1 MIEEPNYI
9 QVIAD
14 TLNIQQKQVEAVL
27 NLVQE
32 WATVPFIARY
42 RKERTWNLDETQ
54 IRDILETKQ
63 KEENLF
69 KAKNT
74 ALNWIEE
81 KWKLTEELKNNIL
94 QAKTL
99 KEVEEIYKPYKSKK
113 KTKAML
119 AEEKWL
125 KPVAELYKKENKL
138 ISKEELKSKLN
149 VEDFEKIKDLE
160 EDEIYAWVAEIL
172 STEMVENTKLRDFLR
187 EEFLNNSNVVS
198 KIKWEKA
205 IDKLADNIKNEMY
218 KFKIY
223 EDFFTPI
230 KKVKSYQIL
239 AINRWDNIWILSK
252 KLEPIDEELETKFY
266 EEWKKILWY
275 NFQKIFEDK
284 KLDAS
289 VSPYKKLTKS
299 VENEVFGM
307 INSKAQDDGI
317 EIFQSNLFELLMTKP
332 NYDKKILWIDPWYRT
347 WCKLVILDK
356 WWNPEKFDKIY
367 LHKEDLAKKILWK
380 YVKDVDII
388 VVGNGTWSNE
398 TVELLQDITDKEIY
412 IVNESGASVYS
423 ASKVAQEEFP
433 DLDLTDRWTV
443 SIWRRYIDPLSE
455 LVKVPVGS
463 IWVGMYQHDM
473 PEKTLEEK
481 LGYVVE
487 DVVNKVWINVNTA
500 SIHLLKNVSWIDTRT
515 AKKIYKNRPYSSRE
529 DLKKVLS
536 EKVYEQAI
544 WFLRV
549 PNSSELLD
557 NTDIHPEQYDL
568 ARFILSLNPDLE
580 WNKTVTFGR
589 TPNTVEQIAQ
599 NIFTKNKEKLVELY
613 KDTTIQTVN
622 FILNALKQA
631 WKEVR
636 ENSSHKK
643 ATKKVSIDD
652 LQEWDILEW
661 IVRNIVQFWAFVDI
675 GLKNDGLL
683 HLSQIADAYV
693 KDPADYLEIWQ
704 KVKVKVIWIDKEK
717 GKTQLS
723 MKNF

>member
-1 MIEEPNYI
+1 MNN
-9 QVIAD
+9 A
-14 TLNIQQKQVEAVL
+14 NI
-27 NLVQE
+27 
-32 WATVPFIARY
+32 
-42 RKERTWNLDETQ
+42 
-54 IRDILETKQ
+54 
-63 KEENLF
+63 
-69 KAKNT
+69 
-74 ALNWIEE
+74 
-81 KWKLTEELKNNIL
+81 
-94 QAKTL
+94 
-99 KEVEEIYKPYKSKK
+99 
-113 KTKAML
+113 
-119 AEEKWL
+119 
-125 KPVAELYKKENKL
+125 
-138 ISKEELKSKLN
+138 
-149 VEDFEKIKDLE
+149 
-160 EDEIYAWVAEIL
+160 
-172 STEMVENTKLRDFLR
+172 
-187 EEFLNNSNVVS
+187 VS

-205 IDKLADNIKNEMY
+205 IEKLAENIKHEIY

-223 EDFFTPI
+223 EDFFIPI

-266 EEWKKILWY
+266 DKWEKILWY
-275 NFQKIFEDK
+275 NFQKIFEDI

-289 VSPYKKLTKS
+289 VSPYKKLVKS
-299 VENEVFGM
+299 VENEVFG
-307 INSKAQDDGI
+307 IITSKAQDDGI

-332 NYDKKILWIDPWYRT
+332 NYDKRILGIDPWYRT

-356 WWNPEKFDKIY
+356 GWNPEKFDKIY
-367 LHKEDLAKKILWK
+367 LHKEDEAKKILSK
-380 YVKDVDII
+380 YIKGVDIA
-388 VVGNGTWSNE
+388 VVWNGTWSNE

-433 DLDLTDRWTV
+433 DLDLTDRGTV

-463 IWVGMYQHDM
+463 IGVGMYQHDM

-549 PNSSELLD
+549 PDSLEKLD
-557 NTDIHPEQYDL
+557 NTDIHPEQYEL
-568 ARFILSLNPDLE
+568 ARFILSLDPDLDG
-580 WNKTVTFGR
+580 NKTVTFGWVSHSIE
-589 TPNTVEQIAQ
+589 NIAKD
-599 NIFTKNKEKLVELY
+599 IFTKNKEKIKKLY
-613 KDTTIQTVN
+613 EDANIETII
-622 FILNALKQA
+622 FILKALKLA
-631 WKEVR
+631 GKEIR

-643 ATKKVSIDD
+643 ATKKISIED
-652 LQEWDILEW
+652 LKEWDILEW

-683 HLSQIADAYV
+683 HLSQIANEYV

-704 KVKVKVIWIDKEK
+704 KVKVKVVWIDLEK
-717 GKTQLS
+717 WKTQLS
-723 MKNF
+723 MKNI

>member
-1 MIEEPNYI
+1 MIQEPDYI

-14 TLNIQQKQVEAVL
+14 ILNIQQKQVKAVL
-27 NLVQE
+27 NLIDE

-54 IRDILETKQ
+54 IREILEIKK
-63 KEENLF
+63 KEETLF

-74 ALNWIEE
+74 ALNGIEE

-125 KPVAELYKKENKL
+125 KPVAEFYKKENRLVK
-138 ISKEELKSKLN
+138 KEELQAKLK
-149 VEDFEKIKDLE
+149 VDEFEKIKDLKD
-160 EDEIYAWVAEIL
+160 DEIVSWVSEIL

-187 EEFLNNSNVVS
+187 EEFLNNSSVVS

-205 IDKLADNIKNEMY
+205 IEKLADNIKNEIY

-252 KLEPIDEELETKFY
+252 KLEPIDEQLEIKFFQRG
-266 EEWKKILWY
+266 ENILWY
-275 NFQKIFEDK
+275 NFQKIFEDI

-289 VSPYKKLTKS
+289 VSPYKKLIKS
-299 VENEVFGM
+299 VENEVFG
-307 INSKAQDDGI
+307 ILKEKAESDGI
-317 EIFQSNLFELLMTKP
+317 EVFQSNLFELLMTKP
-332 NYDKKILWIDPWYRT
+332 NYNQKILGIDPWYRT
-347 WCKLVILDK
+347 WCKLVVLDK

-367 LHKEDLAKKILWK
+367 LHKENEAKKILTK

-388 VVGNGTWSNE
+388 VVWNGTWSNE

-455 LVKVPVGS
+455 LVKIPVWS

-481 LGYVVE
+481 LWYVVE

-500 SIHLLKNVSWIDTRT
+500 SIHLLKNISWIDTRT
-515 AKKIYKNRPYSSRE
+515 AKKIYKNRPYNSRE

-549 PNSSELLD
+549 PNSSEILD
-557 NTDIHPEQYDL
+557 NTDIHPEQYEL
-568 ARFILSLNPDLE
+568 AKFILSLNLDLE
-580 WNKTVTFGR
+580 WNKTITFGR
-589 TPNTVEQIAQ
+589 TTNTVEQIAKD
-599 NIFTKNKEKLVELY
+599 IFTKNKEKIKKLY
-613 KDTTIQTVN
+613 EAATIETII
-622 FILNALKQA
+622 FILKALKWA
-631 WKEVR
+631 GKEIR

-643 ATKKVSIDD
+643 ATQKISIEN
-652 LQEWDILEW
+652 LKEWDILEW

-675 GLKNDGLL
+675 GLKNDWLL
-683 HLSQIADAYV
+683 HLSQIANEYV

-704 KVKVKVIWIDKEK
+704 KVKVKVIWIDLEK
-717 GKTQLS
+717 WKTQLS
-723 MKNF
+723 MKNL